1 MGGVCACS
9 DGQQDT
15 AMAAR
20 PIEDRANI
28 AGMRLFNENH
38 VGDLYSMVN
47 SKVDAANANVIYG
60 QAVGT
65 YKDFAKECVC
75 KQQEDDEPG
84 KPSIANGKVLLGP
97 NCKLEVAMYLV
108 Q

>member
-1 MGGVCACS
+1 
-9 DGQQDT
+9 
-15 AMAAR
+15 MAAR

-75 KQQEDDEPG
+75 K
-84 KPSIANGKVLLGP
+84 
-97 NCKLEVAMYLV
+97 
-108 Q
+108 